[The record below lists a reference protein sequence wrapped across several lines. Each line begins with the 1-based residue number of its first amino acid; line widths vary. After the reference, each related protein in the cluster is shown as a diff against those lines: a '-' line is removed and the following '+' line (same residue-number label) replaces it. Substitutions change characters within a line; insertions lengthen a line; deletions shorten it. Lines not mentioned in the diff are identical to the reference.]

1 MKLDRDTCF
10 GGRFNNKDVIGI
22 KYNGYTIFPKT
33 EYNIVLSFKGDYV
46 GPNMYTPSYE
56 PASWL
61 PGYIETDSTD
71 SNGIT
76 TREISFSAG
85 IMHSITFYG
94 DTNITNISRLKGC
107 FRKYDFRDLKALE
120 SINLSETDTS
130 SVTNML
136 SMFAYC
142 ESLTT
147 LDLSGFDTSKVTNM
161 NYMFNGC
168 YKLEELNLSNWDA
181 GNIEE
186 YWENGYQHSYMDCFL
201 SDCYKLHTLRLNN
214 CSNDTIRKIINSY
227 FFPTE
232 ALYDSEGNLIPRK
245 IYCREAN
252 AAGLTPPKGWEFVFI
267 PDVLYDEPTE
277 ALLVT
282 ESMTQEAEERLTIS
296 QATYDPD
303 NENLNI

>member
-33 EYNIVLSFKGDYV
+33 EYNIVFSFKGDYV
-46 GPNMYTPSYE
+46 GPIMYTPSYDS
-56 PASWL
+56 PIWT
-61 PGYIETDSTD
+61 PGYTETDSTD

-76 TREISFSAG
+76 TREISFSTG
-85 IMHSITFYG
+85 VMHSITFNG
-94 DTNITNISRLKGC
+94 DANITNISRLKGC
-107 FRKYDFRDLKALE
+107 FRRYNFQDLLNLK

-130 SVTNML
+130 NVTNML
-136 SMFAYC
+136 SMFGYC
-142 ESLTT
+142 EKLTT
-147 LDLSGFDTSKVTNM
+147 LDLSGFNTSKVTNM
-161 NYMFNGC
+161 NYMFNCC

-201 SDCYKLHTLRLNN
+201 TGCYKLHTLRLDN
-214 CSNDTIRKIINSY
+214 CSNDTIKKIIKSY
-227 FFPTE
+227 LFPTDTV
-232 ALYDSEGNLIPRK
+232 YDSEGNPIPRK
-245 IYCREAN
+245 IYCRETN
-252 AAGLTPPKGWEFVFI
+252 ATGLTAPKNWEFVFI

-277 ALLVT
+277 ALLVP
-282 ESMTQEAEERLTIS
+282 ESMTEAIDERLTIS